1 MKLIYDAI
9 KFYFPLSLI
18 SSKKKKR
25 KTRDSFSNIH
35 NNIALI
41 ALEINRYSRLIGSV
55 AITISINKLKTTGE
69 RERRKGDPLACMKI
83 FYHNQLLDACSTR
96 SISFSLSFS
105 LITTY
110 YYGDSLPGIVNII
123 LLSYLSDSLPTSTF
137 PFPNH
142 PFNHP
147 PPAGL
152 LPPLPLVAAS
162 FILFRMFFHFLK
174 GSPVIISTMRGGI
187 NYYPR

>member
-1 MKLIYDAI
+1 MQLNSI
-9 KFYFPLSLI
+9 FPFLLFRV
-18 SSKKKKR
+18 KKKKK

-41 ALEINRYSRLIGSV
+41 ATEINRYSRLIGSV

-123 LLSYLSDSLPTSTF
+123 LLSYLSDSLPLHLNLSVPQPSLQPPSTCR
-137 PFPNH
+137 PLAT
-142 PFNHP
+142 P
-147 PPAGL
+147 PPCRGL
-152 LPPLPLVAAS
+152 FC
-162 FILFRMFFHFLK
+162 FISNVLSFLK
-174 GSPVIISTMRGGI
+174 RFSGD
-187 NYYPR
+187 N

>member
-1 MKLIYDAI
+1 MQLNSI
-9 KFYFPLSLI
+9 FPFLLFRV
-18 SSKKKKR
+18 KKER

-55 AITISINKLKTTGE
+55 AITISINKLKTRE
-69 RERRKGDPLACMKI
+69 RERRKGDPLSCMKI

-96 SISFSLSFS
+96 SISFSLSLFLS
-105 LITTY
+105 HYHLLLRRLVTRDCKYHSPILFIWL
-110 YYGDSLPGIVNII
+110 LPP
-123 LLSYLSDSLPTSTF
+123 STSTF

>member
-123 LLSYLSDSLPTSTF
+123 LLSYLSDSLPQPFRSPTIPSTTLHLQASC
-137 PFPNH
+137 H
-142 PFNHP
+142 PSP
-147 PPAGL
+147 LSRPL
-152 LPPLPLVAAS
+152 LFYFECS
-162 FILFRMFFHFLK
+162 FI
-174 GSPVIISTMRGGI
+174 S
-187 NYYPR
+187 

>member
-55 AITISINKLKTTGE
+55 AITISINKLKTTEE

-123 LLSYLSDSLPTSTF
+123 LLSYLSDSLPPPQPFRSPTIPSTTLHLQASC
-137 PFPNH
+137 H
-142 PFNHP
+142 PSP
-147 PPAGL
+147 LSRPL
-152 LPPLPLVAAS
+152 LFYFECS
-162 FILFRMFFHFLK
+162 FI
-174 GSPVIISTMRGGI
+174 S
-187 NYYPR
+187 

>member
-1 MKLIYDAI
+1 MQLNSI
-9 KFYFPLSLI
+9 FPFLLFRV
-18 SSKKKKR
+18 KKER

-96 SISFSLSFS
+96 SISFSLSLS
-105 LITTY
+105 L
-110 YYGDSLPGIVNII
+110 SLPLII
-123 LLSYLSDSLPTSTF
+123 TETRYP
-137 PFPNH
+137 
-142 PFNHP
+142 
-147 PPAGL
+147 GL
-152 LPPLPLVAAS
+152 
-162 FILFRMFFHFLK
+162 
-174 GSPVIISTMRGGI
+174 
-187 NYYPR
+187 